1 MHSLKKESGKPTTR
15 MARHGG
21 VWRQAGR
28 QDRPWSAEE
37 GHGAQTR
44 GADRRGPEGCKPR
57 GGVSAEGLQHA
68 PLPEPSLWAHPRALR
83 LLMMGILNL
92 AWSSRSSGRLL
103 ANRPH
108 PSVPFSAHSV
118 GAGLGPAL
126 RPSEHPPGRGP
137 PSPAARTGPPSPWS
151 RRELPAGLG
160 LVSCR
165 AKRIIAVPC
174 STFPLVFGAELC
186 PQIEVL
192 TPQTSECAR
201 IWK

>member
-1 MHSLKKESGKPTTR
+1 MLCSWQGLSGLCWVRRNGRGP
-15 MARHGG
+15 HLE
-21 VWRQAGR
+21 GR
-28 QDRPWSAEE
+28 QEPQASSWIRTPTARS
-37 GHGAQTR
+37 
-44 GADRRGPEGCKPR
+44 
-57 GGVSAEGLQHA
+57 LQCWA

-83 LLMMGILNL
+83 PLMMGILNS